1 MSSDKPLIVILGPTA
16 SGKSETALKLAKKLN
31 GEIVSADSRQIY
43 RGMNVGTAKMTRD
56 KKSIRLSGG
65 LAALAS
71 KLAEEAR
78 NKKLRPVII
87 NGIPHYLIDIINP
100 DEDFSVAEYKKFAI
114 EIIRDIQRR
123 GKIPIL
129 VGGTGLYI
137 SAVVDNIEIPKVKPN
152 PALRKKLEKM
162 PLGKLLEK
170 LEKLDPKTIKI
181 IDKKNKR
188 RVIRALEV
196 TISTGKPFSGQ
207 RKKGKPL
214 FDILE
219 IGIEAP
225 RKTLYKKIDQR
236 VNKMIRQGL
245 IEETRKLAKKYSW
258 KLPSMSGIGYKQ
270 IGMYL
275 CGEITLKKAKE
286 LIKFATHA
294 YVRRQMTWFRKDK
307 GIKWVKPDSESNL
320 NKIVKLYKLFLR
332 TK

>member
-188 RVIRALEV
+188 RIIRALEV

-307 GIKWVKPDSESNL
+307 RIKWVKPDSESNL